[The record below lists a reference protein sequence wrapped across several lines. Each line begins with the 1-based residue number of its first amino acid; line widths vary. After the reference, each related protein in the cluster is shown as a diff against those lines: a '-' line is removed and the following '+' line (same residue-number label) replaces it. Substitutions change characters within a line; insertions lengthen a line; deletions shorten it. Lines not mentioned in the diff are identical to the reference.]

1 MFDPPPLPNAKKK
14 PKASWIGRALWLGLG
29 LLIGIAGLWTAL
41 RFSNFELSEK
51 VLLPFQLEGDHVFGI
66 DVSHYQGKIQW
77 DEVRTSHHP
86 IQYVFIRSTMG
97 HNGRDKQFKKNW
109 KESKKKGYLRGAY
122 HYYRPHENSEEQFK
136 NFASKVELEDGDL
149 PPILDMEEMSRYG
162 VGNLREGI
170 NNWLRLAED
179 HYGVKPIIY
188 TGRKF
193 YSSHLE
199 GHVDD
204 YPLWIASYSGKHK
217 LKGIDWTFHQFTERV
232 KVKGIKGTVDGNDYN
247 GPIEDLIM
255 LCKGSTV
262 AEEHTAP

>member
-51 VLLPFQLEGDHVFGI
+51 VLLPFQ
-66 DVSHYQGKIQW
+66 
-77 DEVRTSHHP
+77 
-86 IQYVFIRSTMG
+86 
-97 HNGRDKQFKKNW
+97 QFKKNW

-149 PPILDMEEMSRYG
+149 PPILDIEEMSRYG